1 MVSALISRVIILV
14 FGTLYPAYASY
25 KAVKTKNV
33 KEYVKW
39 MMYWIVFAFF
49 TCIETFADI
58 FVAWIPFY
66 YELKIVFVLWLLS
79 PATKGASI
87 IYRKFIH
94 QQLSK
99 REKEIDSYIA
109 KASDQGYSALLT
121 IGSRGLNYATS
132 IVVQTA
138 IKGQS
143 TIVDHLKKSYS
154 MNDLSDKQPGTQKFA
169 HTEGVEDID
178 DETDNRLIEESYQQE
193 MAEKRMSEMSEMGEM
208 GEMGEKA
215 YEEEDGSREVT
226 RPRTRRRPAS
236 YIEPDL
242 NPLMEGDEKGDEV
255 EELQGG
261 KSGKPTSSGKSYVH
275 TEKLRRSSMPS
286 TTFRSP
292 PAYLRRVADNQ
303 QRWSSP
309 ASMDEPSA
317 LATWRT
323 RLSYTK

>member
-109 KASDQGYSALLT
+109 KASDQGYSALLK

-154 MNDLSDKQPGTQKFA
+154 MNDLSDKQPGSQKFA

-193 MAEKRMSEMSEMGEM
+193 MAEKRMSEM

-275 TEKLRRSSMPS
+275 TEAYHYGTIPRSKTRSSS
-286 TTFRSP
+286 RT
-292 PAYLRRVADNQ
+292 
-303 QRWSSP
+303 
-309 ASMDEPSA
+309 SA
-317 LATWRT
+317 KSAF
-323 RLSYTK
+323 

>member
-1 MVSALISRVIILV
+1 MSAFVYCAFRLV

-121 IGSRGLNYATS
+121 IGSRGLNYATN

-154 MNDLSDKQPGTQKFA
+154 MNDLSDKQPGSQSYS
-169 HTEGVEDID
+169 HNDSVEEVD
-178 DETDNRLIEESYQQE
+178 DETDNRLIEESYQRE
-193 MAEKRMSEMSEMGEM
+193 MAEQRMREMGD
-208 GEMGEKA
+208 KA
-215 YEEEDGSREVT
+215 YEEEDGSGEVT
-226 RPRTRRRPAS
+226 RPRARRRPVS

-242 NPLMEGDEKGDEV
+242 NPLLEGDEKGDDEM
-255 EELQGG
+255 EELHGG
-261 KSGKPTSSGKSYVH
+261 KSGKPASKGKPYVH
-275 TEKLRRSSMPS
+275 TEKPRRSSMPCS
-286 TTFRSP
+286 TFRSP

-303 QRWSSP
+303 QRWSPP
-309 ASMDEPSA
+309 ASRGEPSA
-317 LATWRT
+317 LASWRN